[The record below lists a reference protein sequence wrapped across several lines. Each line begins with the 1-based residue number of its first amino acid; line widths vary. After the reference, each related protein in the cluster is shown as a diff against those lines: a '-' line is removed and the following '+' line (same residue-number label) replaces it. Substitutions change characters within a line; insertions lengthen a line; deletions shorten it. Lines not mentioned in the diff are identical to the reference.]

1 MNIRMMQ
8 VETFKAC
15 SCCSNARGGKQQ
27 VGNLQASGGLPALD
41 DVTCCGTVDMNVQR
55 AKAICGQLMQVC
67 CSLLALHFFT
77 GLGVCF
83 LACWHVYRSAIR
95 MHECIHAF
103 MCVCF
108 HWASAL
114 TLRQV
119 CLG

>member
-55 AKAICGQLMQVC
+55 AKAICGQLLQVC
-67 CSLLALHFFT
+67 WSLLALHSFT
-77 GLGVCF
+77 
-83 LACWHVYRSAIR
+83 
-95 MHECIHAF
+95 
-103 MCVCF
+103 
-108 HWASAL
+108 
-114 TLRQV
+114 
-119 CLG
+119 